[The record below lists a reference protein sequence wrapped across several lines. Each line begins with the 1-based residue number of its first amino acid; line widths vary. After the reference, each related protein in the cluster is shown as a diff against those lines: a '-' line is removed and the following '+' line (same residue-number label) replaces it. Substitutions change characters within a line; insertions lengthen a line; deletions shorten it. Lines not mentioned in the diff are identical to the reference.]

1 MRIGLLEY
9 MEFAVQYGEMKSGQS
24 HDVYATCDNVDRA
37 KASQSAE
44 FFFFLFLFLFYIFFC
59 ILFVPCAKAFT
70 QRLRRWWLSW
80 SATVI
85 TATWHQ
91 SDSNIRNKKKKYII
105 IIGRNKELGQ
115 LAQLASYLVG
125 PVAVLL
131 ANASCVCSSSNVAY
145 AYYLMQ
151 VEKWQHE

>member
-1 MRIGLLEY
+1 MCDLHADRVAGVHGICCPIRRNEIWAITWRIRS
-9 MEFAVQYGEMKSGQS
+9 VWQRDS
-24 HDVYATCDNVDRA
+24 RA

-44 FFFFLFLFLFYIFFC
+44 FFLLFF

-91 SDSNIRNKKKKYII
+91 SDNIRNKKKKYKI

-131 ANASCVCSSSNVAY
+131 ANASCVSGCSNVAY
-145 AYYLMQ
+145 AYYLLQ
-151 VEKWQHE
+151 VQKWQHE